1 VVAIARALTP
11 LRAGGCGR
19 NRFFRDPW
27 ELGYLSLLGI
37 LVALFPP
44 RRHCVAEVRERE
56 PHPIANPHRSCLPA
70 FRGPPWCCRELGVA
84 AAPCAVSR
92 GEDTR
97 QSAIHRGQ
105 TICAPTAGKIQVLG
119 ASLLPVI
126 VFRLVGLASTQTI
139 GRIYSPEL

>member
-1 VVAIARALTP
+1 VVATARALTP
-11 LRAGGCGR
+11 LRAGDCGR
-19 NRFFRDPW
+19 NPFFRDPW

-44 RRHCVAEVRERE
+44 CRHCVTEVRERE
-56 PHPIANPHRSCLPA
+56 PHPIANPHQSRLPA

-92 GEDTR
+92 AEDTR
-97 QSAIHRGQ
+97 KSAVHRGQ
-105 TICAPTAGKIQVLG
+105 TICAPIAGKIQVLG

-126 VFRLVGLASTQTI
+126 VFRQVGLTSTQTV